1 MSLFQKR
8 RHQLQLPELK
18 GILTRSMSM
27 MPWKF
32 SVSSNQP
39 WTLSRKNN
47 MRTWMCSIWSNIL
60 RRSTKSKQGMKGLML
75 PVTTTLLQTKL
86 SEGTNVGPHI
96 LKMIGYVENLE
107 WLGVPI
113 EWELAIDLIL
123 QSLSE
128 NFSHFV
134 MNLLMNEID
143 KFLPQHVS
151 MLRTVERNMNKGKEK
166 TIITV
171 NNGKFKK
178 KLRKRNKFKGNGKGK
193 VVSKPSIK
201 SLNHVERMVKK
212 LGNFFY

>member
-1 MSLFQKR
+1 MDFEPQKQHENMDVFDMIKHLKTLYQEQA
-8 RHQLQLPELK
+8 RHE
-18 GILTRSMSM
+18 R
-27 MPWKF
+27 F
-32 SVSSNQP
+32 D
-39 WTLSRKNN
+39 
-47 MRTWMCSIWSNIL
+47 
-60 RRSTKSKQGMKGLML
+60 
-75 PVTTTLLQTKL
+75 
-86 SEGTNVGPHI
+86 
-96 LKMIGYVENLE
+96 
-107 WLGVPI
+107 
-113 EWELAIDLIL
+113 WELAIDLIL

-201 SLNHVERMVKK
+201 SLNHVERMENFKK
-212 LGNFFY
+212 RNDKEAPTQVSVVVNEEDEEEEEEVPFIKRQRTF